1 MHLTVHTVHPLIF
14 LFNIILIVGE
24 RLVKSEQST
33 LHLSAFRPVSG
44 DHHRNT
50 MVMKGGGKKFFLGL
64 TVHTVHLW
72 FFINIFIVIQ
82 GEHTVK
88 GEQWIVHP

>member
-1 MHLTVHTVHPLIF
+1 NSQ
-14 LFNIILIVGE
+14 LF
-24 RLVKSEQST
+24 T
-33 LHLSAFRPVSG
+33 SARFWPVSG

-50 MVMKGGGKKFFLGL
+50 MVMKGGEKVFLGL

-72 FFINIFIVIQ
+72 FFINTFIVIQ

>member
-1 MHLTVHTVHPLIF
+1 MNSQ
-14 LFNIILIVGE
+14 LF
-24 RLVKSEQST
+24 T
-33 LHLSAFRPVSG
+33 SASFWPVSG

-50 MVMKGGGKKFFLGL
+50 MVMMGGGEVFFGL
-64 TVHTVHLW
+64 TVHTVHLL
-72 FFINIFIVIQ
+72 FFINTFIVIQ

>member
-1 MHLTVHTVHPLIF
+1 VHTVHLLIF
-14 LFNIILIVGE
+14 LFNIIVIDGE

-33 LHLSAFRPVSG
+33 LHLSAFLACFRRPSPQYDG
-44 DHHRNT
+44 DE
-50 MVMKGGGKKFFLGL
+50 GGGKKFFLGL